1 MRVFLK
7 SYGCAANRADGEV
20 LAGCLR
26 QAGFELAESVKV
38 AYVLVYNCCAVKG
51 PTEDRMVEVLKRVA
65 VGKRLVV
72 AGCLPLVSF
81 ERLCREVRF
90 DGVVGA
96 AAGERIVD
104 VVKRVC
110 GGERG
115 VALEG
120 ALSWKPELG
129 LPRLRG
135 SN

>member
-7 SYGCAANRADGEV
+7 SYGCAANLADGEV

-26 QAGFELAESVKV
+26 EAGFELAESAK
-38 AYVLVYNCCAVKG
+38 AADVLVYNCCAVKG
-51 PTEDRMVEVLKRVA
+51 PTEDRMGEVLKRVP
-65 VGKRLVV
+65 VDKRLVV
-72 AGCLPLVSF
+72 AGCLPLVCF

-104 VVKRVC
+104 VVKRAC
-110 GGERG
+110 GGERV

-120 ALSWKPELG
+120 ALSWKP
-129 LPRLRG
+129 
-135 SN
+135 